1 MKQSLGRKICWI
13 GSILIVAF
21 VLLNVILTYFFMA
34 PFSTLF
40 YRGQISDFGDSLEQM
55 NMTDGQSLKDT
66 IDELDAIHGVK
77 VTLIDSEK
85 QVLYTTRAFL
95 KPDSAYWKSSGNRS
109 DGPAGSGRPE
119 PRCTICPA
127 DGSWPPSET
136 GRPG

>member
-40 YRGQISDFGDSLEQM
+40 YRDQISDIGDSLEQM

-77 VTLIDSEK
+77 VTLIGK
-85 QVLYTTRAFL
+85 YL
-95 KPDSAYWKSSGNRS
+95 
-109 DGPAGSGRPE
+109 
-119 PRCTICPA
+119 
-127 DGSWPPSET
+127 
-136 GRPG
+136 